1 MFARSI
7 PRALYHTSRRKTQCQ
22 SFRFPMLSRV
32 QQGKTQSRQIS
43 TRAAAK
49 KLFQEYPFS
58 FSLACFL
65 ILTGAGSL
73 LYTTYVYNT
82 YIVANL
88 HNFPEPVANK
98 LRRAL
103 FYSNQD
109 VNPKKAVNYYRQA
122 LAVADEIGMDP
133 FSDEILGTKIALA
146 SFMEKVNQHQ
156 KAIDILEIVR
166 ADCKKWLETTGK
178 QEGRQADRTRVLAKT
193 VAISVKLGDLYADE
207 YIADQDTAGKNLIEG
222 VETALK
228 EQKRREDEGTLDGE
242 GPWMSNEEM
251 GGALESLANHYE
263 QKDQHYL
270 AAPLYLQCLALL
282 PQTSCHAVVLMNNLS
297 ISLAQQI
304 PPPTSTTLPP
314 SRPALVSSAR
324 TWAQKSLSIAAGI
337 KPPERNEECDVGCAV
352 ATHNLGEFAEM
363 DGDIAEARR
372 RYEEAKGLSQAIGF
386 RGGVERAEEG
396 LGRVEKLAG

>member
-1 MFARSI
+1 MLARA
-7 PRALYHTSRRKTQCQ
+7 PQQ
-22 SFRFPMLSRV
+22 SV
-32 QQGKTQSRQIS
+32 VHSRQIT

-49 KLFQEYPFS
+49 KLFNEYPFS
-58 FSLACFL
+58 FSLACIL

-109 VNPKKAVNYYRQA
+109 VNPKKAVDYYRQA

-146 SFMEKVNQHQ
+146 ALMEKVNQHQ

-166 ADCKKWLETTGK
+166 ADCKKWLQTTGE
-178 QEGRQADRTRVLAKT
+178 QEGHEADRTRVLAKT
-193 VAISVKLGDLYADE
+193 VAISVKLGDLYANE
-207 YIADQDTAGKNLIEG
+207 YIADQDVAEKNLIEG
-222 VETALK
+222 VEIALK
-228 EQKRREDEGTLDGE
+228 EQRRREDEGVLDAE

-270 AAPLYLQCLALL
+270 AAPLYLQCLSLL

-304 PPPTSTTLPP
+304 PPPTSATPPP
-314 SRPALVSSAR
+314 SRSALVSSAR

-372 RYEEAKGLSQAIGF
+372 RYDEAKGLSQAIGF

-396 LGRVEKLAG
+396 LGRVEKSTG